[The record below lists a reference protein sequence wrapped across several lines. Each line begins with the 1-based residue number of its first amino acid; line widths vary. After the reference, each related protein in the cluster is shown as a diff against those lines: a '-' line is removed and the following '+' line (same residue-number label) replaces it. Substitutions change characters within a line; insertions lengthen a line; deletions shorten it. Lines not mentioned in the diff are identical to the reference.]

1 MTEWSIVS
9 VCTIS
14 KEQKDPATL
23 LCLARQVQD
32 GTIALVQDYSA
43 FLDQFYKVGEEY
55 PFTVV
60 SGLKG
65 YELPYY
71 TVRDNHGLIFNLA
84 NFGKAKLMP
93 YQDIRCRVTKIDRYR
108 LRLQLIDDEQVQRK
122 VKFYSLPAIGAE
134 LCIGAEARLA
144 ESLLLADA
152 SYADIASAYRSHRG
166 EWVLMFLSKVRDTIE
181 TMHYRTLRRHIRIL
195 RAYVS
200 VCLFL
205 LEESRLISSLDDT
218 WRTRWR
224 RRSKAMCAMP
234 ALRYAPSR

>member
-1 MTEWSIVS
+1 MKFKAGNSYELPVKERIVQGNS
-9 VCTIS
+9 QYFIVEHDGVEYRIRLYDFQ

-144 ESLLLADA
+144 ESLLLTAA
-152 SYADIASAYRSHRG
+152 TVANG
-166 EWVLMFLSKVRDTIE
+166 
-181 TMHYRTLRRHIRIL
+181 
-195 RAYVS
+195 
-200 VCLFL
+200 C
-205 LEESRLISSLDDT
+205 
-218 WRTRWR
+218 
-224 RRSKAMCAMP
+224 
-234 ALRYAPSR
+234 

>member
-1 MTEWSIVS
+1 
-9 VCTIS
+9 
-14 KEQKDPATL
+14 
-23 LCLARQVQD
+23 
-32 GTIALVQDYSA
+32 
-43 FLDQFYKVGEEY
+43 
-55 PFTVV
+55 
-60 SGLKG
+60 
-65 YELPYY
+65 
-71 TVRDNHGLIFNLA
+71 
-84 NFGKAKLMP
+84 MP

-152 SYADIASAYRSHRG
+152 SYADIAAAYRSHRG

-181 TMHYRTLRRHIRIL
+181 TMHYRALRRHIRVL

-224 RRSKAMCAMP
+224 DASKAMCAMP